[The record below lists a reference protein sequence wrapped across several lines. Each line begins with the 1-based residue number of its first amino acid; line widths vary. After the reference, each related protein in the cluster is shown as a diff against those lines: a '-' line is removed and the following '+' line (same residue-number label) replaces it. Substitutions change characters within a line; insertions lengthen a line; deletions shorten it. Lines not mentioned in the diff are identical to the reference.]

1 MKVTVTLGKIIVTGT
16 AVVIAAV
23 LLFSLLPRA
32 SAMED
37 NKSITVLTGNGE
49 EYLIHRD
56 QESKLDG
63 SITISD
69 RETGDTAIVMIDG
82 SVILTTGSGEILT
95 GKIVTD

>member
-1 MKVTVTLGKIIVTGT
+1 MKVTFTLGKLIVTGT
-16 AVVIAAV
+16 AVVIAAI
-23 LLFSLLPRA
+23 LLFSLFPRA

-37 NKSITVLTGNGE
+37 NKSITVLAEDGE

-63 SITISD
+63 SVTISD
-69 RETGDTAIVMIDG
+69 KETGDTAIVMMDG
-82 SVILTTGSGEILT
+82 SVILTTGQGEILT